1 MSPLVVL
8 VHGWS
13 FDPRMWEGVVAHLP
27 DLECVTI
34 DFGYFGSHPSPASP
48 LLQSD
53 RRIIAVGH
61 SLGVLWL
68 LTQAEFDFQALVSI
82 NGFPRFLEA
91 TGFTPAVRP
100 GALTLLR
107 RQFLRD
113 PLQAL
118 ARFRAEAG
126 APPID
131 TAPHRE
137 RLLQGLDWLAELD
150 GRARLAQKLERTW
163 ALAGAHDAVVPLAMS
178 RQAFGALPAQH
189 FIVDERP
196 GHVLPLTDP
205 ARCAEPVRRALQS
218 L

>member
-1 MSPLVVL
+1 MTPLVVL

-13 FDPRMWEGVVAHLP
+13 FDPRVWAGVMAHLP

-34 DFGYFGSHPSPASP
+34 DFGYFGPPQSRP
-48 LLQSD
+48 LPPG

-68 LTQAEFDFQALVSI
+68 LTQAEFDFHALVSI

-91 TGFTPAVRP
+91 PDFTPAVRP
-100 GALTLLR
+100 GALALLR

-113 PLQAL
+113 PLQTL
-118 ARFRAEAG
+118 AQFRAEAG

-131 TAPHRE
+131 AVAPQRG
-137 RLLQGLDWLAELD
+137 RLLQGLDWLAEGD
-150 GRARLAQKLERTW
+150 GRVRLAQKLERTW
-163 ALAGAHDAVVPLAMS
+163 VLAGAHDAIVPLAMS
-178 RQAFGALPAQH
+178 RQAFRALPAPH
-189 FIVDERP
+189 FMVDERP
-196 GHVLPLTDP
+196 GHVLPLIDP